1 MNVKRLVLSAGVL
14 ALGVASLTVATK
26 AQGPL
31 YDTVLVNL
39 PYTITIGDRVLQPGD
54 YTIRQLSSPGGASR
68 VLLIYSDNGMKFE
81 TSAMTIPALD
91 NRTPEDTRVVLHHFG
106 SDYYFDKIWIQ
117 GKDYGYEFPLP
128 DSVKARERER
138 LQPINVAANYQST
151 TNTDTTT
158 AAATTTG
165 NATTTTGNAT
175 TTTANNTTT
184 AQSQTTT
191 SSATTTSNATTTP
204 STVENNTTYNNNAT
218 VAQNTTP
225 APMNDQTTTS
235 NYTSGAGTANRSMP
249 STAADWLMMLMSGGM
264 LSGAGL
270 ALRRKQ

>member
-31 YDTVLVNL
+31 YDRVLVNL
-39 PYTITIGDRVLQPGD
+39 PYTITIGDKVLQPGD
-54 YTIRQLSSPGGASR
+54 YTIRQLPSPGGASR

-138 LQPINVAANYQST
+138 LQPINVAANYQATSEST
-151 TNTDTTT
+151 TD
-158 AAATTTG
+158 
-165 NATTTTGNAT
+165 T
-175 TTTANNTTT
+175 TTTANSTTTTANRTTTTASNTTT
-184 AQSQTTT
+184 TNSTTPAYNSTTTQSQTT
-191 SSATTTSNATTTP
+191 APETTTAPAT
-204 STVENNTTYNNNAT
+204 TTYNNNTT

-225 APMNDQTTTS
+225 APMQNQTTTS
-235 NYTSGAGTANRSMP
+235 NYTTGSASRTMP
-249 STAADWLMMLMSGGM
+249 STSANWLMMLMSGGM

-270 ALRRKQ
+270 ALRRFRQ